1 MIKKQ
6 EELIDFM
13 IYKLTEL
20 LIKEHH
26 QNRARGKVRY
36 VKKTQAYQ
44 DLIDLL
50 KQIVKGI

>member
-1 MIKKQ
+1 MN
-6 EELIDFM
+6 EELTDFV

-20 LIKEHH
+20 KIKAELED
-26 QNRARGKVRY
+26 RTRGKVRY

>member
-1 MIKKQ
+1 MN
-6 EELIDFM
+6 EALIDEA

-20 LIKEHH
+20 KIKAEIED
-26 QNRARGKVRY
+26 RVRGKVRY
-36 VKKTQAYQ
+36 VKKVRAYQ

>member
-1 MIKKQ
+1 MN
-6 EELIDFM
+6 EELIDEA

-20 LIKEHH
+20 KIKAEIDD
-26 QNRARGKVRY
+26 RARRKVRY

-50 KQIVKGI
+50 KQILKGI

>member
-1 MIKKQ
+1 MS
-6 EELIDFM
+6 ETLIGEA

-20 LIKEHH
+20 KIKAEIDD
-26 QNRARGKVRY
+26 RARGKVRY

-50 KQIVKGI
+50 KQILKGI